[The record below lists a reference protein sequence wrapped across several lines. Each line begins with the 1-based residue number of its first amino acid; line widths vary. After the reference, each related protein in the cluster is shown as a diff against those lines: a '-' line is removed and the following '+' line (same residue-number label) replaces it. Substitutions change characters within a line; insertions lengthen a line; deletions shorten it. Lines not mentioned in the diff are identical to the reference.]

1 MRSRNAPGFV
11 RVVGPEPRPTSSA
24 SGPARRVVP
33 RLRVPNSSQR
43 TAYMG
48 LVAVLRSHA
57 RRIGVRVMPTN
68 NDSNDRQSNHAGGTG
83 QDAHDARDGRD
94 ARNSHESRDSLSGSA
109 RSGGARSESRRSGRE
124 SSSGRGFAA
133 MDPAQQRRIA
143 SEGGRAAHQ
152 SGHAH
157 EFDSREA
164 REAGRKGGEAVS
176 RNREHMSAIG
186 RRGAE
191 VRNQERG
198 SGRSASSGNAGGSV
212 SGSASSGREGNR

>member
-1 MRSRNAPGFV
+1 
-11 RVVGPEPRPTSSA
+11 
-24 SGPARRVVP
+24 
-33 RLRVPNSSQR
+33 
-43 TAYMG
+43 
-48 LVAVLRSHA
+48 
-57 RRIGVRVMPTN
+57 
-68 NDSNDRQSNHAGGTG
+68 
-83 QDAHDARDGRD
+83 
-94 ARNSHESRDSLSGSA
+94 
-109 RSGGARSESRRSGRE
+109 
-124 SSSGRGFAA
+124 

-198 SGRSASSGNAGGSV
+198 SGRSASGNAGGSV
-212 SGSASSGREGNR
+212 SGSGSGSVSSGREGNR